1 MCEEHNLSKSN
12 LDEYL
17 MVNLSSKVGNNNVAY
32 IHTLTKINRS
42 LTRNPKLIDIDKE
55 DIFEVNNK
63 EYPILW
69 VNVDT
74 NKLIFSF
81 ESIARA
87 LYFYEYEVNFIGR
100 CFVILELFFHPQ
112 NPEGVKNIKISI
124 DLIERER
131 RYWKNEIKGSNPDIF
146 TYQFSEIDGFKC
158 QTLALNFYGGTKVYI
173 ILNGMTNE
181 EMDEA
186 RPNFIPITN
195 SIYGKKSLES

>member
-100 CFVILELFFHPQ
+100 CFVISELFFHPQ